1 MNASSMS
8 TPQDDNT
15 IPVDDAE
22 QQLVAYLDGELT
34 DDERIVVEA
43 RLADDYDYRQRL
55 QRLERAWDMLDT
67 LPKLEAS
74 ESFVHTT
81 VEMISV
87 AASQELETIQ
97 SRDQSRTWRIA
108 FIALAASL
116 AAAIGGFAWVNH
128 AASSENEKLLTELP
142 LIENMDRYQK
152 VDEVK
157 FLEQLRKEGLFV
169 SEVDDGV

>member
-1 MNASSMS
+1 MS
-8 TPQDDNT
+8 TPNDDNLV
-15 IPVDDAE
+15 PVDDAE
-22 QQLVAYLDGELT
+22 QQLVAYLDGELS

-55 QRLERAWDMLDT
+55 QRLERAWDMLDS
-67 LPKLEAS
+67 LPRMEAS
-74 ESFVHTT
+74 GSFVHTT
-81 VEMISV
+81 VEMISL

-97 SRDQSRTWRIA
+97 DRRKSSTWRVLTIT
-108 FIALAASL
+108 LAASL
-116 AAAIGGFAWVNH
+116 IAAVAGFAWVNYS
-128 AASSENEKLLTELP
+128 ATSENQKLLTELP

-152 VDEVK
+152 VDEVE